1 MFLLLNYNQIKTKFK
16 ILSRFFSRIFKILK
30 RCKYCF
36 SNFIFIDAAWFYDT
50 NMLKKIWNK
59 LMKKN
64 KKKMKTY
71 LNKYLPPNL

>member
-50 NMLKKIWNK
+50 NMLKKI
-59 LMKKN
+59 
-64 KKKMKTY
+64 
-71 LNKYLPPNL
+71 